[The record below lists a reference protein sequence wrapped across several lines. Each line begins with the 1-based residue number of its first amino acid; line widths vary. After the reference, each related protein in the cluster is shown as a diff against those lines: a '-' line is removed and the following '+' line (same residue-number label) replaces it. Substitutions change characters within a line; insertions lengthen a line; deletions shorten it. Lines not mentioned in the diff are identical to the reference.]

1 MAWHHG
7 QVQVTSHDE
16 KPILPSALM
25 HLNRSQVRPM
35 KGGESS
41 MPRDAYSLITDETNL
56 MSKFSSVAPC
66 AGNESEVTP
75 EQCEN
80 CELLNECPYFD

>member
-1 MAWHHG
+1 VLPP
-7 QVQVTSHDE
+7 QQEVT
-16 KPILPSALM
+16 A
-25 HLNRSQVRPM
+25 
-35 KGGESS
+35 
-41 MPRDAYSLITDETNL
+41 MPRDVYSLITDEGNL

-66 AGNESEVTP
+66 AGNENEVTP